1 MKLSVKSKLA
11 LTALLELALQPDTPQ
26 PGAQLAERLG
36 ISKVYLEQIMTP
48 LRRSGLVSAQK
59 GVQGGYQL
67 AARPADVTAAQIL
80 ELTEPALFAS
90 DPSESGDLAGQVLD
104 QLLLCPLDR
113 TVRGTLGGLTL
124 QQMVESFR
132 QRQSS
137 AGFMFYI

>member
-1 MKLSVKSKLA
+1 MKLSVKTILA

-48 LRRSGLVSAQK
+48 LRRSALVSAQK
-59 GVQGGYQL
+59 GVQGGYHL
-67 AARPADVTAAQIL
+67 AVRPGDVTAEQIL
-80 ELTEPALFAS
+80 ELTEPALFTS
-90 DPSESGDLAGQVLD
+90 DPSEAGDLAGQVLD

-113 TVRGTLGGLTL
+113 TIRKTLGGLTL

>member
-1 MKLSVKSKLA
+1 MEDAMKLSVKTILA

-36 ISKVYLEQIMTP
+36 ISKV
-48 LRRSGLVSAQK
+48 A
-59 GVQGGYQL
+59 GGAHHSVL
-67 AARPADVTAAQIL
+67 SFDVTAAQIL

-113 TVRGTLGGLTL
+113 TIRKTLGGLTL